1 MADVHPFGHESAS
14 VRTGTVL
21 KVAAGLFGTLV
32 VVLVVLYFTAM
43 NGLFGNHAEV
53 VRRTSVVPPPPRL
66 QTEPDIDLARLRHEK
81 REKLS
86 GYAWIGPAH
95 RFAHIPIQRA
105 MQLYVRE
112 HGKAQHTHPRK
123 GAKP

>member
-1 MADVHPFGHESAS
+1 MAEVHPFGHESAS

-32 VVLVVLYFTAM
+32 VVLVVLYFTVM
-43 NGLFGNHAEV
+43 SGLLGNHAQV

-66 QTEPDIDLARLRHEK
+66 QPHPDADLARLRQEK

-86 GYAWIGPAH
+86 GYAWTGPAH

-112 HGKAQHTHPRK
+112 HDKAQHTHSRK